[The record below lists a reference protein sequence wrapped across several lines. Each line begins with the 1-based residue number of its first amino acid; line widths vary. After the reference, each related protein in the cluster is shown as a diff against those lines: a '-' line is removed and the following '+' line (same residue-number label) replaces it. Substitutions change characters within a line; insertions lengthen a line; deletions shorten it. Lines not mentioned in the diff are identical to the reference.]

1 MDYEAWQ
8 VKRRELMEKE
18 KGERNANWQQSRP
31 PLQASINEQ
40 AIRELYGLTATL
52 KERLEVIEA
61 KRGPGRPPNPKSEGE

>member
-40 AIRELYGLTATL
+40 AIRELYGKIAA
-52 KERLEVIEA
+52 LEAAVTEPS
-61 KRGPGRPPNPKSEGE
+61 RTQKSAVKG